1 MAFEG
6 DLKTA
11 LKKAIFFSM
20 MCVSLTLTV
29 INNASGQPT
38 VGRTYKD
45 FLPLGSGASVAL
57 PEGNWEATHFAT
69 WSPTNTTWEV
79 FTLKNLQPNPGV
91 AFLVVRQ
98 ATRMHKWGNNS
109 CAQKKPNMYYYN
121 EHGTTQ
127 NATLNKCSRSFVFGN
142 IAPLID
148 VSYPNWTNND
158 KDWWILATPGLKDLA
173 KYGNSSMMV
182 SELDVQ
188 QYNGYRV
195 RIEALIPLPK
205 GFGLKK
211 FRDDMDAGITR
222 PESEMISTWNSIYIE
237 SIYKSFFEKKPQAI
251 MALNV
256 PWTNSAG
263 QLIPQTQT
271 TVVAVASEP
280 VKAPLPPAATPPKVQ
295 VAEAPAKSQAVTSPS
310 PQPVA
315 ANAPV
320 VNAPA
325 NSQIAPPVMLA
336 AVPPPLPSG
345 PSAAELAERRRAEQG
360 RKQLED
366 EKNKVIQQLEAM
378 RQMLAKLQKE
388 NEVAAANAK
397 LAEAN
402 KAKAEAEAAKSKL
415 AEAAVPAKPLV
426 FANRKALV
434 IGNDLYTDVSKL
446 NNAAADANA
455 MAIALEQVGYK
466 VFKHLNL
473 DEKKFKQAI
482 RDFRAN
488 VQGGDEV
495 LVFYAGH
502 GVQLGSA
509 NYLLPIDIKGEG
521 EDQVKDEAI
530 LLQKI
535 LDELE
540 EKKTKF
546 ALAVIDACRDNP
558 FKTKGRA
565 LGGRGLAPTSAATGQ
580 MVMFSAGSGQQA
592 LDRLSDKDPEKN
604 GLFTRIF
611 VKEMM
616 KPGVSVDRVLRN
628 VRTEVVRLAKSV
640 GHEQTPAL
648 YDQAIGEFYFKQ

>member
-205 GFGLKK
+205 G
-211 FRDDMDAGITR
+211 
-222 PESEMISTWNSIYIE
+222 
-237 SIYKSFFEKKPQAI
+237 
-251 MALNV
+251 
-256 PWTNSAG
+256 
-263 QLIPQTQT
+263 
-271 TVVAVASEP
+271 
-280 VKAPLPPAATPPKVQ
+280 
-295 VAEAPAKSQAVTSPS
+295 
-310 PQPVA
+310 
-315 ANAPV
+315 
-320 VNAPA
+320 
-325 NSQIAPPVMLA
+325 
-336 AVPPPLPSG
+336 
-345 PSAAELAERRRAEQG
+345 
-360 RKQLED
+360 
-366 EKNKVIQQLEAM
+366 
-378 RQMLAKLQKE
+378 
-388 NEVAAANAK
+388 
-397 LAEAN
+397 
-402 KAKAEAEAAKSKL
+402 
-415 AEAAVPAKPLV
+415 LV
-426 FANRKALV
+426 
-434 IGNDLYTDVSKL
+434 
-446 NNAAADANA
+446 
-455 MAIALEQVGYK
+455 
-466 VFKHLNL
+466 
-473 DEKKFKQAI
+473 
-482 RDFRAN
+482 
-488 VQGGDEV
+488 
-495 LVFYAGH
+495 
-502 GVQLGSA
+502 
-509 NYLLPIDIKGEG
+509 
-521 EDQVKDEAI
+521 
-530 LLQKI
+530 
-535 LDELE
+535 
-540 EKKTKF
+540 
-546 ALAVIDACRDNP
+546 
-558 FKTKGRA
+558 
-565 LGGRGLAPTSAATGQ
+565 
-580 MVMFSAGSGQQA
+580 
-592 LDRLSDKDPEKN
+592 
-604 GLFTRIF
+604 
-611 VKEMM
+611 
-616 KPGVSVDRVLRN
+616 
-628 VRTEVVRLAKSV
+628 
-640 GHEQTPAL
+640 
-648 YDQAIGEFYFKQ
+648 